1 MEGGPLLA
9 DWWVALSKDFV
20 PYLNVNARLAD
31 VADQDLLGPMGGRGW
46 PHFVVLDD
54 RGTRIVPGPSQG
66 PFRPMDEA
74 STTAALAGAKEL
86 ISLRKTAAAAPEDAA
101 ASANLTLL
109 EALLLDG
116 ARDEA
121 RLAAARETAG
131 ADPVLVLRLSVQDVL
146 QTYSREV
153 AGLARDDATGR
164 QAAFDRAATAILAAH
179 RRGPGLFDT
188 RLKVFGD
195 YWRLVF
201 SGALREGDLDLAAEA
216 LRVYRHVYGT
226 DSRLRERM
234 DKMEKDLEA
243 ARARAKGA
251 GSGPEP
257 GTEPASGSGAGSGG
271 E

>member
-20 PYLNVNARLAD
+20 PYLNVNAKLAD
-31 VADQDLLGPMGGRGW
+31 VADQDLLAPMGGRGW

-66 PFRPMDEA
+66 QFRPMDEA
-74 STTAALAGAKEL
+74 STVAALAGAKDL
-86 ISLRKTAAAAPEDAA
+86 IALRKSAAAAPEDAA
-101 ASANLTLL
+101 AAANLTMLESLLL
-109 EALLLDG
+109 EG

-121 RLAAARETAG
+121 RLAAARATPG
-131 ADPVLVLRLSVQDVL
+131 ADPVLVLRLAVQDVL

-153 AGLARDDATGR
+153 AGLAREDAAGR
-164 QAAFDRAATAILAAH
+164 QAAFDRAAKAILGAH
-179 RRGPGLFDT
+179 RQGPGLFDT

-201 SGALREGDLDLAAEA
+201 SGALAEGDLELAAEA

-243 ARARAKGA
+243 ARVRAKGA
-251 GSGPEP
+251 EP
-257 GTEPASGSGAGSGG
+257 GAEPAPGSGAGSGG
-271 E
+271 ER